1 MSFQDTMERMPE
13 PAPRRLAELR
23 TLLLQHHKNLLDGE
37 RAVYE
42 RDVAKIASTGQ
53 YLDLVMND
61 PWFAWLRTLSQFIVE
76 VDVAASSRTP
86 PTDEA
91 AVRLLAEARKL
102 LTPDE
107 AGQGFAR
114 RYFEVLQRDPE
125 AVLAHRKV
133 IEALAKL

>member
-1 MSFQDTMERMPE
+1 MEPMPDL
-13 PAPRRLAELR
+13 APRRLAELR
-23 TLLLQHHKNLLDGE
+23 TLLLRHHKCLLDGE

-42 RDVAKIASTGQ
+42 RDVAKIATTGQ
-53 YLDLVMND
+53 YLNLVMSD
-61 PWFAWLRTLSQFIVE
+61 PHFAWLRELSQFIVE

-86 PTDEA
+86 ATDETA
-91 AVRLLAEARKL
+91 GRLLGEARKL

-125 AVLAHRKV
+125 AALAHGEV
-133 IEALAKL
+133 LDALAKL

>member
-1 MSFQDTMERMPE
+1 MERMPD

-23 TLLLQHHKNLLDGE
+23 TLLLNYHKGLLDGE

-53 YLDLVMND
+53 YLNLVMSD
-61 PWFAWLRTLSQFIVE
+61 PHFAWLRELSQFIVE

-86 PTDEA
+86 ATDEA
-91 AVRLLAEARKL
+91 AARLLAEARKL

-114 RYFEVLQRDPE
+114 RYFEVLQADPE
-125 AVLAHRKV
+125 AVLARRGV
-133 IEALAKL
+133 LESLGKL

>member
-1 MSFQDTMERMPE
+1 MERMPE

-23 TLLLQHHKNLLDGE
+23 TILLRHHKSLLDGE

-42 RDVAKIASTGQ
+42 RDVAKIDSTGQ
-53 YLDLVMND
+53 YLNLVMND
-61 PWFAWLRTLSQFIVE
+61 PWFAWLRELSQFIVV
-76 VDVAASSRTP
+76 VDVATSPKNP
-86 PTDEA
+86 PTEETA
-91 AVRLLAEARKL
+91 ERLIADARRL

-125 AVLAHRKV
+125 AVLAHRDV
-133 IEALAKL
+133 MEALAKV